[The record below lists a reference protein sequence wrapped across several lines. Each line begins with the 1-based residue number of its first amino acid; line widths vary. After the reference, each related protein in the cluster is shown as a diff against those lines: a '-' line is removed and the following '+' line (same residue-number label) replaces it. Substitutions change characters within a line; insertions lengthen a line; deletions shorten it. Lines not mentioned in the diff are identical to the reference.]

1 MINLCGAIWL
11 ILCWILINSLIEF
24 CGDIKLTTILP
35 MRFRRQMLTR
45 RRFWGSL
52 QRYHDE
58 TTHRLAEQSRLHH
71 YFRHVL
77 MRFKSHSSR
86 SDAFLLSMIACV
98 TSDDQFTPLVA
109 AMFANDYLKFL
120 VARLMG
126 HFDNGNKVNIYCRW
140 GCHLRQGMLSH
151 CL

>member
-1 MINLCGAIWL
+1 
-11 ILCWILINSLIEF
+11 
-24 CGDIKLTTILP
+24 
-35 MRFRRQMLTR
+35 
-45 RRFWGSL
+45 
-52 QRYHDE
+52 
-58 TTHRLAEQSRLHH
+58 
-71 YFRHVL
+71 

-126 HFDNGNKVNIYCRW
+126 HFDNGNKVNIYCR
-140 GCHLRQGMLSH
+140 
-151 CL
+151 